1 MAAVRLDGI
10 AYADI
15 IAIIN
20 NSLTGKCYCR
30 RDTISVNIVST
41 KWLLRPGRDPSVNSM
56 AATNGSSSV
65 FAHSLYPVVFIFV
78 SALLFSS
85 CLPFLLLC
93 FRLLFFPS
101 LCFVLPS
108 PCRFPLNQCFN

>member
-20 NSLTGKCYCR
+20 NSLTGKYYCR

-65 FAHSLYPVVFIFV
+65 FAHSLYPVTVDV
-78 SALLFSS
+78 GLPPYRSS
-85 CLPFLLLC
+85 G
-93 FRLLFFPS
+93 
-101 LCFVLPS
+101 
-108 PCRFPLNQCFN
+108 